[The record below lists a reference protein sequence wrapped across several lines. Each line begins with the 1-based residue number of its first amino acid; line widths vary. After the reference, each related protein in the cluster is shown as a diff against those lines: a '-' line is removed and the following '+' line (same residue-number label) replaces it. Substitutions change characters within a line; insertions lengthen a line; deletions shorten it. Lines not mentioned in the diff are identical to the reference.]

1 MSCFA
6 VSQRCTARMQCYRLV
21 AAALSLLFAAEVGLA
36 DEEWAPRPEDVE
48 VIQTGPTVMYKYR
61 DADGVMV
68 VQGQP
73 PPGFLNPRETAD
85 DDTPADAAAPA
96 SPLTEATSRP
106 VAEPPAT
113 SALAMT
119 ALGALCL
126 AAGLVLLMLKP
137 VTRLVRESALERVVR
152 QSGFP
157 AFSGVQMPSKAG
169 AALTLEH
176 VLCTPS
182 GLLVLE
188 APDISGVVTGGPA
201 VPSWSCGSKTEREQ
215 IPNPLLRV
223 ESTGATVRE
232 LVGSVPVFGR
242 VVLTEKVTFP
252 LDPPAEVQTLQALR
266 QALPGFAEKP
276 VAERD
281 LGGAWRLLMRY
292 PREADTLPAVP
303 YRPGAVAWITRHW
316 QSVAG
321 AALGLAGIGMVSA
334 AIVIA
339 A

>member
-1 MSCFA
+1 L
-6 VSQRCTARMQCYRLV
+6 VS
-21 AAALSLLFAAEVGLA
+21 AALLLAAQLVLA
-36 DEEWAPRPEDVE
+36 DDEWAPRPEDVE

-61 DADGVMV
+61 DADGTMV

-73 PPGFLNPRETAD
+73 PPGFLNPREAAD
-85 DDTPADAAAPA
+85 DDSPAGDAAPQPA
-96 SPLTEATSRP
+96 SALAETTTLPAS
-106 VAEPPAT
+106 EPPADT
-113 SALAMT
+113 QALAMA

-126 AAGLVLLMLKP
+126 VAGLILALLKP
-137 VTRLVRESALERVVR
+137 VTRLLRETALERVVR

-157 AFSGVQMPSKAG
+157 AFTGVQMPRQTG
-169 AALTLEH
+169 GDLNLEH

-201 VPSWSCGSKTEREQ
+201 LPSWSCGSKTERVEV
-215 IPNPLLRV
+215 PNPLLQV
-223 ESTGATVRE
+223 QSNVAAVSE
-232 LVGSVPVFGR
+232 LVGGVPVFGR

-252 LDPPAEVQTLQALR
+252 LEPPAEVQTLKALR
-266 QALPGFAEKP
+266 ERLPGFAEKP
-276 VAERD
+276 TSERE

-303 YRPGAVAWITRHW
+303 YRPGAGAWVARHW
-316 QSVAG
+316 QGAAG
-321 AALGLAGIGMVSA
+321 AALGLAGIAMIGA
-334 AIVIA
+334 ALVIA